1 MSSLYNTSH
10 EKHKGGLHVDVNKT
24 TQNHVSYI
32 YSKEVILKSL
42 LEKGIITDDDFSRY
56 DQILYD
62 RYHIDAS
69 LGVPR
74 PKIKEVPEINGPTAL
89 LQDSTYLSLTAL
101 AKAKDSSSPGY
112 LIQTWLR
119 EARTIEFLR
128 IWELQNNPNFND
140 TGYHDLM
147 KDLNTS
153 PTTFT
158 TKKWV
163 KATDAI
169 GIQSKAGKT
178 GGTYAHPE
186 IFCHFKAWLFP
197 EFQHTL
203 IQNYMRSS
211 NNREDSPS

>member
-1 MSSLYNTSH
+1 M
-10 EKHKGGLHVDVNKT
+10 DVNKT

-32 YSKEVILKSL
+32 YSREVILKSL
-42 LEKGIITDDDFSRY
+42 LEKGIITDEAFSRY

-69 LGVPR
+69 LGAPR
-74 PKIKEVPEINGPTAL
+74 PIIQEVPEITAPTVL
-89 LQDSTYLSLTAL
+89 SQDSTYLSLTAL
-101 AKAKDSSSPGY
+101 AKEKDSSSSGY

-119 EARTIEFLR
+119 ESRTIEFLR

-147 KDLNTS
+147 KALNTS

-158 TKKWV
+158 AKKWV
-163 KATDAI
+163 KATGAI

-197 EFQHTL
+197 EFQLAL
-203 IQNYMRSS
+203 IQNYMHSTGS
-211 NNREDSPS
+211 REGSPS

>member
-1 MSSLYNTSH
+1 MKTI
-10 EKHKGGLHVDVNKT
+10 KGDLLLGASKT
-24 TQNHVSYI
+24 TQNYVSYI

-42 LEKGIITDDDFSRY
+42 LEKGIIGDDAFSRY

-74 PKIKEVPEINGPTAL
+74 PIVKEIPKMDAPTTRF
-89 LQDSTYLSLTAL
+89 QNDTYLSLTAL
-101 AKAKDSSSPGY
+101 AREKDASSPGY
-112 LIQTWLR
+112 VIQSWLR
-119 EARTIEFLR
+119 EIRTIEFLR
-128 IWELQNNPNFND
+128 IWELQNNQNFND
-140 TGYHDLM
+140 AGCYRFMESLRTA
-147 KDLNTS
+147 

-158 TKKWV
+158 TKKWGE
-163 KATDAI
+163 ATGAI

-197 EFQHTL
+197 EFQYTL
-203 IQNYMRSS
+203 IQNHMHSS
-211 NNREDSPS
+211 ISMESGAL